1 MTLFSAG
8 LVVFKLPWAQALP
21 TPFALTVV
29 IALSLTSA
37 SGDRHAAVSRAIP
50 ETGVETPHKNLA
62 NSLWSPLSFHLT
74 LVPR

>member
-8 LVVFKLPWAQALP
+8 LVVFKVPWAQALP

-37 SGDRHAAVSRAIP
+37 SGDRHAVVSRANR
-50 ETGVETPHKNLA
+50 K
-62 NSLWSPLSFHLT
+62 
-74 LVPR
+74 